1 LRPALPGWIAM
12 AVDRHRGTNCRDG
25 TKRQAHACLQYAFTA
40 LDHVMTDGFELK
52 CTDYRVRSASIGHS
66 SSGDVFRC
74 TLSPVSEDVLESLDA
89 AARAHETIR
98 LIFPK
103 EPLVLERIEVKRL
116 EPGCVRI
123 VGRIVSP

>member
-1 LRPALPGWIAM
+1 MEPNGKLIRVTDIAS
-12 AVDRHRGTNCRDG
+12 AV
-25 TKRQAHACLQYAFTA
+25 
-40 LDHVMTDGFELK
+40 LDHAMTEGNVELK
-52 CTDYRVRSASIGHS
+52 CADYQVRSASIGHS

-74 TLSPVSEDVLESLDA
+74 TLSPVSDDVLESLDA
-89 AARAHETIR
+89 AARANETVR